1 MNKFK
6 IGLLQIVSEDND
18 QEKNL
23 IKGLKYCEDAAN
35 HECDLVL
42 FPEMWNVGYSFPE
55 DKGLLEKY
63 AITKT
68 SDFLERY
75 REAAIKLEIAI
86 AITYMKSENNQ
97 FYNTITII
105 DKKGKEILEYSKVH
119 TCDFSKESTL
129 TPGNDIPVSSLEIKN
144 DNIKLGA
151 MICFDRE
158 HPETARILA
167 IKGAEI
173 IVVPNACEME
183 QNRIAQLQTRAF
195 ENMVGIILANYA
207 SPQENGNSIAF
218 DGMAFDSKGKS
229 RNTKIFEAGSKE
241 GLYCVT
247 FDIAELRKY
256 RKREVWGDT
265 FRKPSLY
272 KKLIDNAPIKEFR
285 RSTSRR

>member
-55 DKGLLEKY
+55 DKGLLKKY

-75 REAAIKLEIAI
+75 REAAIKLEIVI
-86 AITYMKSENNQ
+86 AMTYMKSENNQ

-119 TCDFSKESTL
+119 TCDF
-129 TPGNDIPVSSLEIKN
+129 
-144 DNIKLGA
+144 
-151 MICFDRE
+151 
-158 HPETARILA
+158 
-167 IKGAEI
+167 
-173 IVVPNACEME
+173 
-183 QNRIAQLQTRAF
+183 Q
-195 ENMVGIILANYA
+195 
-207 SPQENGNSIAF
+207 
-218 DGMAFDSKGKS
+218 
-229 RNTKIFEAGSKE
+229 
-241 GLYCVT
+241 
-247 FDIAELRKY
+247 
-256 RKREVWGDT
+256 
-265 FRKPSLY
+265 
-272 KKLIDNAPIKEFR
+272 KKVFLP
-285 RSTSRR
+285 